1 MIFKKYLV
9 HFFLSVNASVKP
21 SEAAVETADLL
32 EEIKNLRKV
41 EIKFETKTVNSEN
54 SKSSKQYEISPESLP
69 ELFLLKINY
78 VIAS

>member
-9 HFFLSVNASVKP
+9 YFFLSVNASVKP

-41 EIKFETKTVNSEN
+41 EIRF
-54 SKSSKQYEISPESLP
+54 SKWKIQNLP
-69 ELFLLKINY
+69 KNI
-78 VIAS
+78 